1 MQLVTI
7 LMEIFVHER
16 LDIKVIDKSDIQ
28 INPHTV
34 VRGPRKILGIL
45 NRFLICCSIHI
56 ESNVL
61 KGNNRSRLS

>member
-34 VRGPRKILGIL
+34 VRGP
-45 NRFLICCSIHI
+45 
-56 ESNVL
+56 
-61 KGNNRSRLS
+61 